1 MNPNFIWEAVT
12 VLLIGYC
19 LQRIIGKK
27 TAGEMTGL
35 EIITLLS
42 MASMI
47 GHAVRG
53 DGLLR
58 TIITLCIFVTLLL
71 TIQFLAIKFNRI
83 EKWVMGEATLVIKN
97 GQILTANLKKLRMS
111 VDQLEAKLREKGI
124 ISFTD
129 IKTATIEMS
138 GEIGYELMNH
148 AKPVTL
154 GDLDKI
160 VAQLLQQQQPQQPK
174 QKDNLFDE
182 VVRDGHH
189 KYIPSELV

>member
-124 ISFTD
+124 LSFTD
-129 IKTATIEMS
+129 IKTAATIEMS

-174 QKDNLFDE
+174 Q
-182 VVRDGHH
+182 
-189 KYIPSELV
+189 